1 MGILR
6 RIKERLVWWDI
17 RHDLYSNRFEK
28 ELAAVISAGKVTESE
43 IPADIADT
51 IITFITA
58 TNPRL
63 RAESIRT
70 IGLHWTVVRATP
82 LIAKQLGTEQD
93 MQVRIAAIS
102 ALSAL
107 AREHQESRCRACGAL
122 AELVLDS
129 RYDDYTR
136 MISYLELM
144 LIGNRISFDE
154 YVRLDKELPEIFT
167 DFDVD
172 FSFVQEFVSGNGCME
187 GGRG

>member
-1 MGILR
+1 
-6 RIKERLVWWDI
+6 
-17 RHDLYSNRFEK
+17 
-28 ELAAVISAGKVTESE
+28 
-43 IPADIADT
+43 
-51 IITFITA
+51 
-58 TNPRL
+58 
-63 RAESIRT
+63 
-70 IGLHWTVVRATP
+70 VRATP
-82 LIAKQLGTEQD
+82 LIAKQLRTEQD